1 MLPLQPPTPPPLG
14 DVFSSTRRCANCRRD
29 QKGRIQTIYL
39 LYTPKIDSSGRQNG
53 AHIAKNG
60 LKIIAKL
67 ILGIRSALLGS
78 SLRRSEHQ
86 EADQAEIERTIFEN
100 RTKSASRDPPRW
112 SPNRTKINAKSDAKN
127 RCVLDVHF
135 GQVFRILGANLAP
148 KWSQV
153 GHQKR
158 IVVKFN

>member
-29 QKGRIQTIYL
+29 QKGKRCTYC
-39 LYTPKIDSSGRQNG
+39 TRQKSTQV
-53 AHIAKNG
+53 AAKTEPTLQKNG

-67 ILGIRSALLGS
+67 VLGIRSALLGS

-100 RTKSASRDPPRW
+100 RTKSASRDPPKMEPKSHKNQCQKWCKKSMRLGCAFW
-112 SPNRTKINAKSDAKN
+112 SGFSD
-127 RCVLDVHF
+127 
-135 GQVFRILGANLAP
+135 FRSQLGSKMESSWAS
-148 KWSQV
+148 KTYCC
-153 GHQKR
+153 
-158 IVVKFN
+158 